1 MKRQVLLGAL
11 LVTVNVLGIHSS
23 HAQTR
28 KLTAQEQRLISER
41 LGARLKDPLSAQY
54 RWPAIRLGAAES
66 HPRLPYCFSVNAKNA
81 YGGYVGFRT
90 IVGIV
95 TQSAG
100 KIVGFE
106 YTIGLNDES
115 SADADRIC
123 SVLGT
128 SKR

>member
-1 MKRQVLLGAL
+1 MKKHVLLGAL
-11 LVTVNVLGIHSS
+11 LAAMNALSIQPS
-23 HAQTR
+23 HAQAR
-28 KLTAQEQRLISER
+28 NLTSQEQRLISAR

-66 HPRLPYCFSVNAKNA
+66 HARLPYCFSVNAKNA

-90 IVGIV
+90 IVGII

-106 YTIGLNDES
+106 YTTGLSDES

-123 SVLGT
+123 SVLGAPP
-128 SKR
+128 R

>member
-1 MKRQVLLGAL
+1 MKKQVLLGAL
-11 LVTVNVLGIHSS
+11 LVAMNVLGIRPSN
-23 HAQTR
+23 AEAR
-28 KLTAQEQRLISER
+28 KLTIQEQRLISER

-81 YGGYVGFRT
+81 YGGYVGFRA

-100 KIVGFE
+100 RIVGFE
-106 YTIGLNDES
+106 YTTGLSDES

-128 SKR
+128 PPR